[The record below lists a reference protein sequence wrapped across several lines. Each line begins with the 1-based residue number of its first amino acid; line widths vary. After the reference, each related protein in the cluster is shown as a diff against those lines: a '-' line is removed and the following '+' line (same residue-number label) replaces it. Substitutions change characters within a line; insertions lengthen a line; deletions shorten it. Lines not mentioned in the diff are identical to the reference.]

1 MDAEKYK
8 EASFKII
15 VRDDPENTGAHA
27 STKGSFLK
35 TTFLSYS
42 IVCIMQNCP
51 NHSCF

>member
-35 TTFLSYS
+35 DFSKLL
-42 IVCIMQNCP
+42 
-51 NHSCF
+51 